1 MQLIRGLHNLTR
13 RLPPSAITIGN
24 FDGVHRGHQQVIQ
37 QLKEVAAAFEL
48 PTVVIIFEPQPIEYF
63 APEKAPKRL
72 SRFREK
78 INFLKAQAI
87 DYLIC
92 LHFDQNLANQSAAEF
107 VEDLLVD
114 KLNARHIV
122 VGDDFC
128 FGKNRQGNFQYLSER
143 GPELGFAVDRTQTLI
158 HEGERVSSTRI
169 RQCISEENFELAA
182 ELLGRNY
189 SLSGRVSHGQKLG
202 RQLGYPT
209 INLKMG
215 DNTMIV
221 KGIFAV
227 LVKGIDNQPLQ
238 GVASI
243 GTRPTVNGVDTILEV
258 YILDFN
264 RDVYGYSV
272 EVEFLHKI
280 RNEEKFDSLEALTE
294 QMGRDTQN
302 AIDFFNRETTV
313 V

>member
-1 MQLIRGLHNLTR
+1 MRLIRGFHNLTSQ
-13 RLPPSAITIGN
+13 LPPSAITIGN
-24 FDGVHRGHQQVIQ
+24 FDGVHRGHQLVIE
-37 QLKEVAAAFEL
+37 QLQEVAHRFSL

-63 APEKAPKRL
+63 APDKAPKRL

-78 INFLKAQAI
+78 INFLKNHDI
-87 DYLIC
+87 DYLLC
-92 LHFDQNLANQSAAEF
+92 LKFDASLANQSAAAF
-107 VEDLLVD
+107 VEELLVT
-114 KLNARHIV
+114 KLNARHVV

-128 FGKNRQGNFQYLSER
+128 FGKNRRGNFQYLSER
-143 GPELGFAVDRTQTLI
+143 GAELGFTVDRTQTLM
-158 HEGERVSSTRI
+158 HDGERISSTRI
-169 RQCISEENFELAA
+169 RQCISESNFQLAS
-182 ELLGRNY
+182 ELLGRHY

-215 DNTMIV
+215 GNTMIV

-227 LVKGIDNQPLQ
+227 QVKGIDNQALP

-258 YILDFN
+258 FILDFD
-264 RDVYGYSV
+264 RDVYGYAV

-294 QMGRDTQN
+294 QMHDDTQQ
-302 AIDFFNRETTV
+302 AIAFFNRESTLV
-313 V
+313 